1 MHSVAHRRDT
11 SGEAVRVEQEV
22 AVLVLVV
29 PVHTDGAAEVS
40 DEEKVLHHKSDR
52 LSIWNWNVLWWRTRH

>member
-40 DEEKVLHHKSDR
+40 DEERALHHPTDR
-52 LSIWNWNVLWWRTRH
+52 RFGVARCGGVGRH